1 MVSNNRH
8 RERHLV
14 LDVKQHQEVTS
25 FLSRLAI
32 STFLLYLICSIWL
45 HDLEIEVFALA
56 AIIAASTTPIN
67 LRNVK
72 IGLIQ
77 FGITTTI
84 TYVCSFWA
92 VSGGINLLICIL
104 FGIPMRFPF
113 FVAGFKYTRQQKVKD
128 KPYNQ
133 MSRRELQEKVQLS
146 KAERDK
152 KNFKKMEKMQA
163 ENQKRREKEERK
175 RKAEEEFLHT

>member
-1 MVSNNRH
+1 MVTQNRH
-8 RERHLV
+8 HGGRIV
-14 LDVKQHQEVTS
+14 IDVKGRQEVVH

-32 STFLLYLICSIWL
+32 STFLLYIVMSVWL
-45 HDLEIEVFALA
+45 HNLGIETFSMA
-56 AIIAASTTPIN
+56 AIIAAITVPIN
-67 LRNVK
+67 LRNAK

-77 FGITTTI
+77 FGITTAI
-84 TYVCSFWA
+84 AYVCSFWA
-92 VSGGINLLICIL
+92 VAGGINPLICIL

-113 FVAGFKYTRQQKVKD
+113 FVAGFKYTSQQKIKD

-133 MSRRELQEKVQLS
+133 MSRRELREKVQSS